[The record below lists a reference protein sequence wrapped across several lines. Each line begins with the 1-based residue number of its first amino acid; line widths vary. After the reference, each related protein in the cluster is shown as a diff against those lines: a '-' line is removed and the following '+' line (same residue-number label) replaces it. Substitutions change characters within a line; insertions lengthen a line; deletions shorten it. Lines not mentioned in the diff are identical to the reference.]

1 MRTLS
6 GACMS
11 QRLNRS
17 CQDAISLLDRRLALL
32 AHELSDIIGT
42 ERALAA
48 GAGAYPPAKR
58 LHALPGAGGR
68 AAAAIAV
75 GHARLDFVEKFLLLL
90 FVVGKDAGRQPI
102 LAVVGQLDRLVERF
116 D

>member
-11 QRLNRS
+11 QRLKRS
-17 CQDAISLLDRRLALL
+17 CQEAILLLDGRLALL
-32 AHELSDIIGT
+32 AHELGDIIGT
-42 ERALAA
+42 ERALAT
-48 GAGAYPPAKR
+48 GAGAFPAAKR
-58 LHALPGAGGR
+58 LHARPGAGGR

-102 LAVVGQLDRLVERF
+102 LAEIGRAHV
-116 D
+116 